1 MKNGFVKVAA
11 ATPELRV
18 NDTDFN
24 KKNIIEQI
32 FDAEKHG
39 AKIVVFPQLSITGYT
54 CGDLFLQSSTVS
66 RAERAL
72 IDILNATKKL
82 DILFA
87 VGLLILYNDKLY
99 NVAAICK
106 GGKVLGFVPKSN
118 LSSFSGID
126 ENRYFST
133 MSETREI
140 LFNGESVPFGTKL
153 IFCANGFNDLKIA
166 CEIGEDLWAIDPP
179 STKHCKNGATVM
191 LNLSASE
198 EIVGRAENRRLFTL
212 AHSART
218 ISSYIYANAGEG
230 ESTTDLV
237 YSGHN
242 IICECGKILNESKLF
257 ENKITYSVID
267 VEKTS
272 LMRRKTDTFKSE
284 DDSEYRRIYF
294 DIKKSETKLDYVNP
308 MPFVPADSAE
318 LAKRCEGVFD
328 MQCAGLRKRMK
339 HIGLKTAVLGISGG
353 LDSTLA
359 LLVAA
364 RTFDSLGLD
373 RKGIV
378 SVTMPCFGTTDRTYQ
393 NAIRLSNLLGV
404 TLREVNIKESVTLHL
419 KDIGASI
426 EDRDVTYENAQ
437 ARERTQVLMDISNKV
452 GGIVIGTGDLSEN
465 ALGFAT
471 YNGDHMS
478 MYGVNC
484 SVPKTLIRH
493 LTRYA
498 ADLYGGELG
507 EVLLDILDTPV
518 SPELLPPEESGNI
531 KQKTEDIVGPYE
543 LHDFFLYNVVRFGFS
558 KEKIQRMAEKA
569 FEGVFDAQT
578 IEKWLG
584 MFFKRFYS
592 NQFKRS
598 AMPDGPKVGTV
609 SLSPRGD
616 WRMPSDAVFED

>member
-39 AKIVVFPQLSITGYT
+39 AKVVVFPQLCITGYT
-54 CGDLFLQSSTVS
+54 CGDLFLQSSTAS
-66 RAERAL
+66 RAESAL

-87 VGLLILYNDKLY
+87 VGLLLLYNDKLY

-118 LSSFSGID
+118 LSAND
-126 ENRYFST
+126 ENRYFEAAQKT
-133 MSETREI
+133 KEI
-140 LFNGESVPFGTKL
+140 LFNGELVPFGTKL
-153 IFCANGFNDLKIA
+153 IFCANGALDLKIA

-179 STKHCKNGATVM
+179 STTHCKNGANV
-191 LNLSASE
+191 LINLSASD
-198 EIVGRAENRRLFTL
+198 EIVGRAENRRLFT
-212 AHSART
+212 ASHSART

-242 IICECGKILNESKLF
+242 IISECGKILSEAKLF
-257 ENKITYSVID
+257 ENGIIYSVID
-267 VEKTS
+267 TEKIS
-272 LMRRKTDTFKSE
+272 LLRRKTSTFKSK
-284 DDSEYRRIYF
+284 DDDEYRRIYF
-294 DIKKSETKLDYVNP
+294 DIKKCETELDYINP
-308 MPFVPADSAE
+308 YPFVPLDSE
-318 LAKRCEGVFD
+318 MRAKRCETVFA
-328 MQCAGLRKRMK
+328 MQCAGLGKRLK

-359 LLVAA
+359 LLVTA
-364 RTFDSLGLD
+364 RTFDNLGLD
-373 RKGIV
+373 RRGIV
-378 SVTMPCFGTTDRTYQ
+378 AVTMPCFGTTDRTYQ
-393 NAIRLSNLLGV
+393 NAKRLSELLGV
-404 TLREVNIKESVTLHL
+404 TLREINIRESVTLHL

-426 EDRDVTYENAQ
+426 DERDVTYENAQ
-437 ARERTQVLMDISNKV
+437 ARERTQVLMDVANKV
-452 GGIVIGTGDLSEN
+452 RGIVIGTGDLSEN

-484 SVPKTLIRH
+484 SVPKTLMRY
-493 LTRYA
+493 LVGYA

-507 EVLLDILDTPV
+507 EILRDVVDTPV

-543 LHDFFLYNVVRFGFS
+543 LHDFFLYNMVRFGFS
-558 KEKIQRMAEKA
+558 KDKIQRMAEKA
-569 FEGVFDAQT
+569 FEGVFEPQV

-584 MFFKRFYS
+584 IFIKRFYN

-598 AMPDGPKVGTV
+598 AMPDGPKIGSV

-616 WRMPSDAVFED
+616 WKMPSDAVFEE